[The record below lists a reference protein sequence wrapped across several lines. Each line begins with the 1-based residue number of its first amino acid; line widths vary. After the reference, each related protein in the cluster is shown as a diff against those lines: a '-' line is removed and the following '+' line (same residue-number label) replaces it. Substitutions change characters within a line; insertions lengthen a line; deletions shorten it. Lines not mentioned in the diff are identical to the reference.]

1 MANLLQIVQF
11 GDQDGDTITWRAATE
26 YVVPASNRSRI
37 LDREASRGI
46 HPGEDGWLTFPW
58 HVCIIGGVDVTVWTR
73 IRWQPFGAP
82 EMAVQDLDGGASIWP
97 AGSLFISPAMSSRLV
112 PVAESLGVA

>member
-1 MANLLQIVQF
+1 MTDLIQIVQS
-11 GDQDGDTITWRAATE
+11 GDQDGDTIAWRDDTTE

-46 HPGEDGWLTFPW
+46 HPGDDGWLTFPW
-58 HVCIIGGVDVTVWTR
+58 HVGIIGGVDVTVWTR

-82 EMAVQDLDGGASIWP
+82 EVAVQDLDGGGA
-97 AGSLFISPAMSSRLV
+97 
-112 PVAESLGVA
+112 

>member
-1 MANLLQIVQF
+1 MTDLLQIVQS
-11 GDQDGDTITWRAATE
+11 GDQDGDIINWRTATE
-26 YVVPASNRSRI
+26 YVVPASNRTRI
-37 LDREASRGI
+37 LGREASRGI

-82 EMAVQDLDGGASIWP
+82 EMAVQDLDGGEA
-97 AGSLFISPAMSSRLV
+97 
-112 PVAESLGVA
+112 